1 MGGHPH
7 MMQHHQ
13 QQAVHAAVALQQ
25 QQQQQQP
32 PPSLVSRQIN
42 DHLTST
48 TSHSSSSPNP
58 FSTSVDYRLQ
68 GLAQQQQQQQQQQ
81 QPQAGGVP
89 GGPNPQQRV
98 FTGTVTKLHE
108 NFG

>member
-1 MGGHPH
+1 VILGEHGGVKT
-7 MMQHHQ
+7 MIWT
-13 QQAVHAAVALQQ
+13 V
-25 QQQQQQP
+25 
-32 PPSLVSRQIN
+32 
-42 DHLTST
+42 
-48 TSHSSSSPNP
+48 SSSQKQNLVAPADRNGQDREHQLKMSSAVDGLLSLSSNGG
-58 FSTSVDYRLQ
+58 SVVPQ
-68 GLAQQQQQQQQQQ
+68 PSQQQQQQQQQ